1 MKKLTTTRHLETT
14 QLPPFKYFNE
24 PMFGLLTNFL
34 SENYKI
40 DKIKVKNR
48 FKRGIIINGVI
59 LLYPRNKDMIMNYV
73 KNRLKLYYE
82 LNESECEE
90 VFSHFYGWS

>member
-1 MKKLTTTRHLETT
+1 MKKLKNTTHSETT
-14 QLPPFKYFNE
+14 QSPHFESFNE
-24 PMFGLLTNFL
+24 PMLGLITNFL
-34 SENYKI
+34 SENYEI
-40 DKIKVKNR
+40 GKIKVKNR

-82 LNESECEE
+82 LNESECDV
-90 VFSHFYGWS
+90 VFTHFYGW